1 MDHNKTLWITTNC
14 GKFFKRWKY
23 RPPYLP
29 PEKPVCKV
37 KKQQLESDM
46 EQDWFKIGQ
55 GVCQSCI
62 LSLCLFN
69 FYAEYIMRNAR
80 LDKSQAEIKT
90 AGISINNRRY
100 ADDSTLMAGSEKEL
114 KNLLMK
120 MKEESGKKQA

>member
-1 MDHNKTLWITTNC
+1 MLKPLTLWITTNC

-46 EQDWFKIGQ
+46 EQDWFKIGL
-55 GVCQSCI
+55 GVRQSCI

-90 AGISINNRRY
+90 AGISINNLRY
-100 ADDSTLMAGSEKEL
+100 ADDAILMAGSEEEL

-120 MKEESGKKQA
+120 MRE

>member
-46 EQDWFKIGQ
+46 EQDWFKTGQ

-90 AGISINNRRY
+90 AGISINNHRY

-120 MKEESGKKQA
+120 MKEESEKKQA